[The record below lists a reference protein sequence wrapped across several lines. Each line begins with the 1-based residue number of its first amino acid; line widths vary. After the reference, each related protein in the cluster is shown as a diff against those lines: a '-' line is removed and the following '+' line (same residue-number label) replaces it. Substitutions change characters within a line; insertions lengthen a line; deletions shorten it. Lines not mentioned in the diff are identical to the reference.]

1 MTKFLLALFGSV
13 VFCTAGPLFVLWVIH
28 DLEITW
34 LNIFLVGGIE
44 SFFVLMA
51 IELGKLTK
59 QYWRDMNDPRN
70 DRY

>member
-1 MTKFLLALFGSV
+1 MTRFLLALFGSI
-13 VFCTAGPLFVLWVIH
+13 VFCGGGPVI
-28 DLEITW
+28 LLYFIEELPVTW

-59 QYWRDMNDPRN
+59 QLWK
-70 DRY
+70 DRR